1 MHSPR
6 ASPSR
11 AGHRS
16 HIAVITKTYLFLPAI
31 LLLPFGCGQSKSP
44 LLPNSSRASLSSQVP
59 EVLVPDTIT
68 RSKADKIDVNAIKD
82 LVITGS
88 QFMRFMDAPIVIK
101 DKTEI
106 SGYITALRHAECQG
120 DVGSLKGIGV
130 GNGVNQLQIDLLPRK
145 GKEVESQIFYFNLF
159 KDVYCFGPEFRK
171 KMLALQARE
180 GRQDVEVPARR
191 TP

>member
-1 MHSPR
+1 
-6 ASPSR
+6 
-11 AGHRS
+11 
-16 HIAVITKTYLFLPAI
+16 VITKTYLFLSAI
-31 LLLPFGCGQSKSP
+31 LLLSVGCGQSKIP
-44 LLPNSSRASLSSQVP
+44 LLANSSRPSPSSQVP

-88 QFMRFMDAPIVIK
+88 QFMRFADDPIVIK

-120 DVGSLKGIGV
+120 DVGSLKGIGIA
-130 GNGVNQLQIDLLPRK
+130 NGVNQLQIDFLSRK
-145 GKEVESQIFYFNLF
+145 GQEIDSQIFCFNLF
-159 KDVYCFGPEFRK
+159 RDVDCFGPEFRK
-171 KMLALQARE
+171 KMLALQGRE
-180 GRQDVEVPARR
+180 GRQDVEVPARH